1 MITGR
6 KKKKLVLN
14 VGCGEETYGD
24 VRVDIY
30 PTKTTTHV
38 MDVEKG
44 FPKEW
49 ENKFDIVYSKNLLEH
64 IRNPGFLLAEMKRVL
79 KPGGKIIIITDN
91 AGFWEFH
98 IFGTH
103 TRPKLPLKRLKFYEG
118 RGELDTHYCLFTKE
132 HLINH
137 FKAAGLKVEEIK
149 YLGFPGN
156 ESSGKFRP
164 ILNFICRFLSLTKI
178 FENFAYPRIMIVG
191 RKS

>member
-1 MITGR
+1 MTY
-6 KKKKLVLN
+6 KKKRKLILN
-14 VGCGEETYGD
+14 VGCGNETYGD

-30 PTKTTTHV
+30 STMATTHV
-38 MDVEKG
+38 MDVENG
-44 FPKEW
+44 FTKEW

-64 IRNPGFLLAEMKRVL
+64 IRNPGFLLTEMKRVL

-103 TRPKLPLKRLKFYEG
+103 TKPKISLKRLSFYVG
-118 RGELDTHYCLFTKE
+118 RGELDTHYSLFTKE

-137 FKAAGLKVEEIK
+137 FRAVGIKIEKIK
-149 YLGFPGN
+149 YLEFPEN
-156 ESSGKFRP
+156 ENLGKFRP
-164 ILNFICRFLSLTKI
+164 VLNFICKLLSLTKI

-191 RKS
+191 RKL